1 MEPHRHSRVVIGVCG
16 AVTMTK
22 LTELHLYMYKAGEC
36 HSVTMY
42 SIIV

>member
-1 MEPHRHSRVVIGVCG
+1 MERHRPSRVVIGVCG
-16 AVTMTK
+16 SVTMTK
-22 LTELHLYMYKAGEC
+22 LTKLHLYMYKAREC